1 MSITN
6 KITVKRA
13 EIAVAVILALCSIAL
28 MIKSAENRITW
39 NAEENMGA
47 GFLPFY
53 LSLGMLIC
61 TILTIIKFVLKRSP
75 QSKDDTPFIDD
86 VAFKF
91 IAVTIISLVVLVLA
105 IGYLGI
111 YFSLIFFLAFYLRYF
126 SEKSV
131 AFITIFAITTPIL
144 TFLFF
149 ELTLKIYNFIYTENI
164 FIFVLVISSISQ
176 IGDIIISYFKRLSK
190 IKDTGNIIPGHGGIL
205 DRIDGMIFA
214 YPFSYIIFLI
224 WNF

>member
-1 MSITN
+1 MLSTARSLRTLTNIFVKSDMSITS

-13 EIAVAVILALCSIAL
+13 EIVVAVILALCSIAL

-61 TILTIIKFVLKRSP
+61 TVLTIIKFFLKKSP
-75 QSKDDTPFIDD
+75 QSRDDSPFIDAE
-86 VAFKF
+86 AFKF
-91 IAVTIISLVVLVLA
+91 IAVTIISLVFLVLA

-126 SEKSV
+126 SEKSI
-131 AFITIFAITTPIL
+131 AFITIFSITTPIL

-149 ELTLKIYNFIYTENI
+149 EWMLKIPLPQGISEPLFYPVYDFMYGGFSFLTKMI
-164 FIFVLVISSISQ
+164 FIILTILLPTALVLLISR
-176 IGDIIISYFKRLSK
+176 F
-190 IKDTGNIIPGHGGIL
+190 IK
-205 DRIDGMIFA
+205 
-214 YPFSYIIFLI
+214 
-224 WNF
+224 